1 MAKTTKPAEKVRHE
15 TIIINGVV
23 KKAYKGSTKYDDKEK
38 NRITIFD
45 EALDYTEITA
55 YDNQPDKL
63 TPSWYKDQEGYINLA
78 SGFEIPVL
86 DLNGREITFKDWIDT
101 CDVHNATVS
110 VKIRQKDGSVYPV
123 AIKVWAD
130 GEPVNPFEG
139 M

>member
-1 MAKTTKPAEKVRHE
+1 MAKTTKPVETVRHE

-45 EALDYTEITA
+45 EALDYTAITA

-63 TPSWYKDQEGYINLA
+63 TPGWYKDQEGYINLA
-78 SGFEIPVL
+78 SGFDVPVM
-86 DLNGREITFKDWIDT
+86 DLKGRQITFEDWINNDDT
-101 CDVHNATVS
+101 HNAKVS

-123 AIKVWAD
+123 AIKVLEA
-130 GEPVNPFEG
+130 GEPVDPFEG

>member
-1 MAKTTKPAEKVRHE
+1 MAKKATTPEKTGHE
-15 TIIINGVV
+15 TIIIEGVV
-23 KKAYKGSTKYDDKEK
+23 KKAYFGKTKYDDKEK
-38 NRITIFD
+38 YRVTLYN
-45 EALDYTEITA
+45 ENLDYTKITA
-55 YDNQPDKL
+55 YDDQPDKL
-63 TPSWYKDQEGYINLA
+63 TPGWYKDQEGYINLA

-86 DLNGREITFKDWIDT
+86 DLKGREITFRDWIDN